1 MRFQFKASVVEQY
14 SRVWAPAAVLA
25 TGLSAYTGINALVT
39 LIAWREHPA
48 LSAML
53 LASMILFF
61 FLFRVLFQLL
71 PWLLGLCYPRDS
83 YQDMLV
89 GFSGVG
95 IFNIVMLVWY
105 LVQAWADDP
114 WISMTICVLLNTV
127 LLVTELALGDDFRR
141 YKNAQIVLRCMESLV
156 EGDSTG
162 LDGYVPPVTST
173 TKPWSRMIAFLRRRP
188 TGYIALPD
196 DNLLEVVPRVSS
208 AHQSHWEIP
217 LEVNDNVLHWLRLSS
232 DQPANKALWITL
244 DIEDQSD
251 DVVQDV
257 SALLSPGE
265 DGTGM
270 AHVDVS
276 ETHSAFWPLVRGLA
290 VVSSL
295 YREYLGEQNHTGLE
309 SQLRGLEKLRSVA
322 CWGRRQNASPWA
334 YYEDRSDIIQSLI
347 CHPLQEAH
355 EVPNAPDVQNSGSR
369 PPCCG
374 TLIVHGLRNL
384 QHAEEIYDTIHQ
396 LRDRQC
402 QYLKI
407 MVISDPRLLQYLS
420 RADRHIM
427 EYLCTLHVSATGPI
441 RYSGR
446 NSHLPVFYEHLFL
459 LLVNGIHRAGGPEAE
474 EAWKQ
479 LPGLA
484 GISEPEA
491 ISVGDD
497 QQSHSTVEIFSKLY
511 NATRIRRHILQLLSG
526 IKAVSKAIS
535 LEEIHHALV
544 EDNTRIAE
552 MLQLVFELN
561 SYKKD
566 FVLIPREHAV
576 AVLNLTHYI
585 LDHILPANDRIT
597 DPKMFSRR
605 AHGLLNWLAAHLK
618 LIPEDIIIS
627 GVILSSKHPA
637 KHGGFSD
644 IYQGSYLDADG
655 KQVEVALKVLK
666 IFEDQSDERRVLLYD
681 KFTKETLVWRY
692 LKHKNIVP
700 FLGVDSTTFPSPARA
715 MVSPWMPLGSVLKY
729 MADHSPSATYAI
741 GWLRDVIKGLGY
753 LHSENIVHGDLCGRN
768 VLIDENGVARLTDF
782 GLASFIESDTSI
794 KSSTRGGSTRW
805 MAPELLLPPPGSAFR
820 RTPESDVWAFGCIC
834 CEIWSEGEVP
844 FRHIATDMG
853 LILALSNATDSMEH
867 AKPYPSRPSDKG
879 GNHMPEM
886 LWLLA
891 QWCWKTD
898 PTGRPLVD
906 AMVDT
911 LSGMKKDP
919 RSQSVLGKQRPRLTV
934 ISASAKGNPHDPRSR
949 ATVSSAENPEHTCPS
964 PSPSLTVSIRK
975 EEQQVRFE
983 DKLYTV
989 SFGPLEMTVGPEEV
1003 FGPIFDRLLELV
1015 GPDVLSQPILVE
1027 MFEQNHLALRFSSRM
1042 EGNNFAMTWM
1052 VHRFEPFLDVSASL
1066 VTEV

>member
-1 MRFQFKASVVEQY
+1 MDRRLKAFLVKQY
-14 SRVWAPAAVLA
+14 GCIWAPATVLA
-25 TGLSAYTGINALVT
+25 SGLSAFSGIRGFELTSEFSSDAALAAT
-39 LIAWREHPA
+39 
-48 LSAML
+48 L
-53 LASMILFF
+53 LAFMIFIFF
-61 FLFRVLFQLL
+61 VFRAMFLLIV
-71 PWLLGLCYPRDS
+71 WLLGLYYPRDS
-83 YQDMLV
+83 YQTGLFGLSV
-89 GFSGVG
+89 IG
-95 IFNIVMLVWY
+95 ISNIAMLVWY
-105 LVQAWADDP
+105 LVQARADDP

-127 LLVTELALGDDFRR
+127 LFVTELALGNDVRR

-156 EGDSTG
+156 KGDSTG

-173 TKPWSRMIAFLRRRP
+173 TKPWSRMIAFLRLRP

-208 AHQSHWEIP
+208 AHQSPWEIP
-217 LEVNDNVLHWLRLSS
+217 LEVNDNVLHWLQLSS

-244 DIEDQSD
+244 DIEDRSD

-396 LRDRQC
+396 LRDKQC

-407 MVISDPRLLQYLS
+407 MVISDPRLLQHLS
-420 RADRHIM
+420 RDDRHIM

-459 LLVNGIHRAGGPEAE
+459 LLVNGIHRARGPEAE

-484 GISEPEA
+484 GISESEA
-491 ISVGDD
+491 INISDD
-497 QQSHSTVEIFSKLY
+497 RQSHLTVEIFSKLY
-511 NATRIRRHILQLLSG
+511 NATGTRKQILELLSG
-526 IKAVSKAIS
+526 IDTIP
-535 LEEIHHALV
+535 LDEIQKALV
-544 EDNTRIAE
+544 DDNTRIAE

-597 DPKMFSRR
+597 DPKMFSRH

-692 LKHKNIVP
+692 LK
-700 FLGVDSTTFPSPARA
+700 R
-715 MVSPWMPLGSVLKY
+715 
-729 MADHSPSATYAI
+729 
-741 GWLRDVIKGLGY
+741 
-753 LHSENIVHGDLCGRN
+753 
-768 VLIDENGVARLTDF
+768 
-782 GLASFIESDTSI
+782 
-794 KSSTRGGSTRW
+794 
-805 MAPELLLPPPGSAFR
+805 
-820 RTPESDVWAFGCIC
+820 
-834 CEIWSEGEVP
+834 
-844 FRHIATDMG
+844 
-853 LILALSNATDSMEH
+853 
-867 AKPYPSRPSDKG
+867 
-879 GNHMPEM
+879 
-886 LWLLA
+886 
-891 QWCWKTD
+891 
-898 PTGRPLVD
+898 
-906 AMVDT
+906 
-911 LSGMKKDP
+911 
-919 RSQSVLGKQRPRLTV
+919 
-934 ISASAKGNPHDPRSR
+934 
-949 ATVSSAENPEHTCPS
+949 
-964 PSPSLTVSIRK
+964 
-975 EEQQVRFE
+975 
-983 DKLYTV
+983 
-989 SFGPLEMTVGPEEV
+989 
-1003 FGPIFDRLLELV
+1003 
-1015 GPDVLSQPILVE
+1015 
-1027 MFEQNHLALRFSSRM
+1027 
-1042 EGNNFAMTWM
+1042 
-1052 VHRFEPFLDVSASL
+1052 
-1066 VTEV
+1066 